1 MEIGFP
7 GGLMTLARSDS
18 ERILKEA
25 QGGDAEAFARLVAP
39 LRDRLEALVYLLLGK
54 KLRQRLEVED
64 VIQETLLRAHRSL
77 GGFTLQDD
85 DSLFRWLAALARHA
99 AQDLARSHAAARRGG
114 LDGEVPLGE
123 REPVSPAVSPS
134 RGLRREERLTRLEES
149 LERLTPD
156 HREVIILSHL
166 EGLPTREVALRMGR
180 SRPATAML
188 LLRALR
194 ELKAAFGSTDS
205 LHLPE
210 ALLEAPPDRPGKGE
224 AAR

>member
-1 MEIGFP
+1 
-7 GGLMTLARSDS
+7 
-18 ERILKEA
+18 
-25 QGGDAEAFARLVAP
+25 
-39 LRDRLEALVYLLLGK
+39 
-54 KLRQRLEVED
+54 
-64 VIQETLLRAHRSL
+64 
-77 GGFTLQDD
+77 
-85 DSLFRWLAALARHA
+85 LFRWLAVLARHA
-99 AQDLARSHAAARRGG
+99 TQDFARIQAAARRGG
-114 LDGEVPLGE
+114 LDGEVPLGD
-123 REPVSPAVSPS
+123 REPVSPAISPS
-134 RGLRREERLTRLEES
+134 RGLRREERLIRLEEA

-188 LLRALR
+188 LFRALR

-210 ALLEAPPDRPGKGE
+210 APPEAALDRPDEGE